1 MNQKTEIETEH
12 SRHMHDKIGTA
23 MLRGMWIFWG
33 IIWGAVSVDAFLSG
47 GTKILRTF
55 VTVPFTIGF
64 VILLVQSVLDARRNK
79 QQKQ

>member
-1 MNQKTEIETEH
+1 MKQKTETEH

-55 VTVPFTIGF
+55 VTVPFTIGV

>member
-1 MNQKTEIETEH
+1 MKQKTEIETEH

-23 MLRGMWIFWG
+23 MLRG